1 MPKKVVIS
9 CKDSGRT
16 TLPELSEYVL
26 RYVSDY
32 LSEVTLKSIQIG
44 TLTTDIVFTWLTD
57 RGHNIHSTVT
67 LGNQTDDW
75 KYIVYTLALFMV
87 DVSHVNRD
95 IVRLSYKG
103 TTLKSIDFD
112 EEDHAVTF
120 TMDDESTVISDFD
133 NAFMD

>member
-16 TLPELSEYVL
+16 TLPELSGYVL

-57 RGHNIHSTVT
+57 RGHDIHSTVT
-67 LGNQTDDW
+67 LGNQAADW
-75 KYIVYTLALFMV
+75 NYIMNTLAVFMV
-87 DVSHVNRD
+87 EVSRVNRD

-103 TTLKSIDFD
+103 TPLKSIDFD
-112 EEDHAVTF
+112 EDDHTVTF